1 MIQKCNLKCG
11 QQAGFQKCDSKMLL
25 LLKMQLTSLIE
36 IMIQNCDQIVSPQVH
51 KFASLSKTQKSTKN
65 SIQ

>member
-1 MIQKCNLKCG
+1 MVQKCNLKCG
-11 QQAGFQKCDSKMLL
+11 QQAGFQKCDSKM

-51 KFASLSKTQKSTKN
+51 KFASLSKNTKVHKKLN
-65 SIQ
+65 SMN